1 MFIWFRIYLEL
12 VLLYSFVFKYIK
24 KGMNSIVL
32 FKFLF
37 FLYKNLGSSKLYVRI
52 WIIYIYNVFLM
63 FINFKS

>member
-1 MFIWFRIYLEL
+1 MFIWFKIYLEL
-12 VLLYSFVFKYIK
+12 VLLYSFVLKYIK

-37 FLYKNLGSSKLYVRI
+37 FLYKNLGSSKLRI

-63 FINFKS
+63 FINFKN